1 MYILDPLICGFVKVI
16 TFDVLTAKHTIQQ
29 RSGENVCQF
38 EHRILNNQYNR
49 LQSIFGDAL
58 FNVPFNTFRNKYHQ
72 IVEQIWG
79 IAKKKVKLLMYL
91 TKKPGLSYH
100 QKKKFAF
107 DPPLSRMSWNLRIH
121 LSKIPYKRTSSET
134 KSRTIQFNE
143 RKSTKRSDK

>member
-38 EHRILNNQYNR
+38 EHRTLNNQYNR

-72 IVEQIWG
+72 IVEQIRG
-79 IAKKKVKLLMYL
+79 IAKKKSEIVNVFDQKTWSQLSPEKKVCIRSSIVKNVL
-91 TKKPGLSYH
+91 
-100 QKKKFAF
+100 KFTN
-107 DPPLSRMSWNLRIH
+107 PP
-121 LSKIPYKRTSSET
+121 
-134 KSRTIQFNE
+134 
-143 RKSTKRSDK
+143 